1 MKCSIKHFFLLI
13 KDVLR
18 RQILFI
24 MLLSYD
30 RMIKLKGLDEKW
42 NWNVILKLMSWKAL
56 FLHHF
61 VTSLTTPDVTF
72 KMTRTF
78 LRLWFLST
86 YYQYLSVGMEIYDV
100 MWCYYKYESDKI
112 PASSIDPI
120 IIFLQVQSHKTSP
133 NSWRKHSFYKWIIL
147 SLHFAFTCSSSYSV
161 CPLGWGLQILESI
174 FSNPIQICWSPLLPG
189 WWSPVVENTDGM

>member
-1 MKCSIKHFFLLI
+1 METDLWHAGQILTVSQFALISLLRIDWHNLFNFILHWIILFSLVHLKCSIKHFFLLI
-13 KDVLR
+13 RDVLW

-86 YYQYLSVGMEIYDV
+86 SYQYLSVGMEIYDV
-100 MWCYYKYESDKI
+100 MWCYYKYESVKI

-133 NSWRKHSFYKWIIL
+133 NSWRKHSFYRLIPFVK
-147 SLHFAFTCSSSYSV
+147 H
-161 CPLGWGLQILESI
+161 
-174 FSNPIQICWSPLLPG
+174 
-189 WWSPVVENTDGM
+189 

>member
-1 MKCSIKHFFLLI
+1 
-13 KDVLR
+13 
-18 RQILFI
+18 
-24 MLLSYD
+24 
-30 RMIKLKGLDEKW
+30 
-42 NWNVILKLMSWKAL
+42 MSWKAL

-86 YYQYLSVGMEIYDV
+86 TYQYLSVGMEIYDV
-100 MWCYYKYESDKI
+100 VWCYYKYESVKI

-161 CPLGWGLQILESI
+161 CPLGWGLQILEESI
-174 FSNPIQICWSPLLPG
+174 FSNILIQFKNADSPCYLGGGAPWWRTLTECSEKFPG
-189 WWSPVVENTDGM
+189 DAETQSCRPEHCQ